1 VTTSAPPY
9 AGLPSAH
16 LPDRLAAL
24 ATLADIAQ
32 DRSGPGGFSPELVTE
47 AESLLV
53 RAGERLRLS
62 AAHTVVTLAGGTG
75 SGKSSL
81 FNALAGACRA
91 LRRCWTGWTWNA
103 ATATPGPARST
114 PARPP

>member
-32 DRSGPGGFSPELVTE
+32 DRSGPGGFSPELHRRHAGRRHRQRQVL
-47 AESLLV
+47 SV
-53 RAGERLRLS
+53 QRAGR
-62 AAHTVVTLAGGTG
+62 G
-75 SGKSSL
+75 
-81 FNALAGACRA
+81 
-91 LRRCWTGWTWNA
+91 
-103 ATATPGPARST
+103 
-114 PARPP
+114 